1 MKRISDQDSQGV
13 TQVVSPTK
21 LEDAFE
27 EYINDLP
34 KWTPDGI
41 IEVDIFLLKQLGLL
55 HHTDDDEKILQ
66 SQFPFFF
73 HVIETDDKVTLFN
86 NQFVVWIVPQMVDD
100 TPTTLTLIALIDE
113 NENPHL
119 EMVFSTAGI
128 YNTPKCVLKV
138 LRHYLTEVIDTEQ
151 IIDSS
156 GEAGGA

>member
-1 MKRISDQDSQGV
+1 MV
-13 TQVVSPTK
+13 NPAK
-21 LEDAFE
+21 LEEAFE
-27 EYINDLP
+27 EYIHDLP

-73 HVIETDDKVTLFN
+73 HVVETDDKVTLFN
-86 NQFVVWIVPQMVDD
+86 NQFAVWIVPKSEGEEAS
-100 TPTTLTLIALIDE
+100 TLTLIALIDSE
-113 NENPHL
+113 ETPHL
-119 EMVFSTAGI
+119 EMAFSTGGI

-151 IIDSS
+151 IIDSI
-156 GEAGGA
+156 GGLEGA

>member
-1 MKRISDQDSQGV
+1 MV
-13 TQVVSPTK
+13 NPAK
-21 LEDAFE
+21 LEEAFE

-41 IEVDIFLLKQLGLL
+41 IEVDIFLLKHLGLL

-73 HVIETDDKVTLFN
+73 HVVETEDKVTLFN
-86 NQFVVWIVPQMVDD
+86 NQFAVWIVPKSEGEEAS
-100 TPTTLTLIALIDE
+100 TLTLIALMDSE
-113 NENPHL
+113 EQPHL
-119 EMVFSTAGI
+119 EMAFSTGGI

-151 IIDSS
+151 IIDSI
-156 GEAGGA
+156 GGLEGA